1 MTPFSLRKKK
11 TCFANGY
18 FVNLV
23 KEVLEKKAEDLVIF
37 TSCHRN
43 WNFLMVNFFLFIF
56 KSLQISLLVYLFLPI
71 FLLLNAAITSSYKH
85 IYFCTV
91 TTSHSSHPFPI
102 FNLLFQKVFLQWSLF
117 EIEWNKIYCFSFFE
131 QSGICDKLIE
141 QLQHSEGCDQRN
153 RGLEAV
159 AML

>member
-43 WNFLMVNFFLFIF
+43 WNFLIVNFFLFFF

-102 FNLLFQKVFLQWSLF
+102 FQSKFFYNEVYLKLNEIKSIVFP
-117 EIEWNKIYCFSFFE
+117 FSN
-131 QSGICDKLIE
+131 
-141 QLQHSEGCDQRN
+141 N
-153 RGLEAV
+153 REFV
-159 AML
+159 INW